1 MRRLAFLAAVP
12 AVTLAV
18 TAGPALAHVEVKS
31 TSPAKGGSAKTSLRT
46 VTVTF
51 TGPIRSGTLRVTG
64 PRGSVVSIG
73 SGGRDPRK
81 VSRLRVAL
89 KASKRAGRYTAR
101 WTATA
106 ADGHRQDGSFKFRL
120 RK

>member
-1 MRRLAFLAAVP
+1 
-12 AVTLAV
+12 
-18 TAGPALAHVEVKS
+18 
-31 TSPAKGGSAKTSLRT
+31 
-46 VTVTF
+46 
-51 TGPIRSGTLRVTG
+51 
-64 PRGSVVSIG
+64 VSIG